1 MTHAQPGRLA
11 FFPVNLFGGIMGYMG
26 LTLAFFLTTTLFGF
40 PHSLFIGLLGLTT
53 FLFAVLVL
61 LYGIKILKYPRFML
75 KEFNHP
81 VAINFFPTISISLIL
96 LGCGYLHVAPEIGF
110 WFWSI
115 GTVMQLLL
123 TLIIMNLWIHHE
135 KWQIEHLNPAWF
147 IPVVGNVIVPM
158 AAPEYAGMETG
169 WFFFSIGVVF
179 WLILQAVIFYRL
191 FFHPPVDKI
200 LMPTLF
206 IMIAPPAMAFL
217 SYVHL
222 NDGVIDSTA
231 RIFYYVAL
239 FISLLL
245 LIQLPRFIRIPFAI
259 SWWAYTFPIAA
270 ITNASFVMFAQLSM
284 PMFAYIGAFF
294 LSLVTVLIAHLTAKT
309 LWAAW
314 QGKLCVPPPAPPA
327 APADNKAVEN
337 NA

>member
-1 MTHAQPGRLA
+1 MDKQPGRLA

-26 LTLAFFLTTTLFGF
+26 LTLAFYLTSQLLGF
-40 PHSLFIGLLGLTT
+40 PEQIFVALLAVSTL
-53 FLFAVLVL
+53 LFALLALV
-61 LYGIKILKYPRFML
+61 YGLKTLKYPQAML

-96 LGCGYLHVAPEIGF
+96 LGCGYLHVAPAVGF
-110 WFWSI
+110 WFWVI
-115 GTVMQLLL
+115 GAAMQLGL
-123 TLIIMNLWIHHE
+123 TLVIMNLWIHHE

-158 AAPEYAGMETG
+158 AAPEYATLETG
-169 WFFFSIGVVF
+169 WFFFSVGVIF
-179 WLILQAVIFYRL
+179 WLMLQAVIFYRL
-191 FFHPPVDKI
+191 FFHPPVDKV

-222 NDGVIDSTA
+222 TGQVDGLA
-231 RIFYYVAL
+231 RIFYYTAL
-239 FISLLL
+239 FIALLL
-245 LIQLPRFIRIPFAI
+245 LVQAPRFIKIPFAI

-270 ITNASFVMFAQLSM
+270 MANASFVMFGQLGEVW
-284 PMFAYIGAFF
+284 FAYIGAFF

-309 LWAAW
+309 LWAAKNR
-314 QGKLCVPPPAPPA
+314 KLCVPPPQPKPA
-327 APADNKAVEN
+327 EAKA
-337 NA
+337 

>member
-1 MTHAQPGRLA
+1 MNDTTQNPQPGRLA
-11 FFPVNLFGGIMGYMG
+11 FFPVNLFGAVMGYMG
-26 LTLAFFLTTTLFGF
+26 MTLGYYLTAQLFAFPATIFSVLLAASTALFG
-40 PHSLFIGLLGLTT
+40 LLSATYL
-53 FLFAVLVL
+53 
-61 LYGIKILKYPRFML
+61 IKIIKYPHFMV

-81 VAINFFPTISISLIL
+81 VAINFFPTISISMIL
-96 LGCGYLHVAPEIGF
+96 LGCGYLHVAPEVGY
-110 WFWSI
+110 WFWLA
-115 GTVMQLLL
+115 GTAMQLIL
-123 TLIIMNLWIHHE
+123 TLVIMNLWIHHE

-158 AAPEYAGMETG
+158 AAPEYAGAETG

-179 WLILQAVIFYRL
+179 WIILQAVIFYRL
-191 FFHPPVDKI
+191 FFHPPVDRV

-222 NDGVIDSTA
+222 TGQVDALA

-245 LIQLPRFIRIPFAI
+245 LVQAPRFFKIPFAI

-270 ITNASFVMFAQLSM
+270 IANASFVMFAHTSEVT
-284 PMFAYIGAFF
+284 FAYIGAFF

-309 LWAAW
+309 LWAA
-314 QGKLCVPPPAPPA
+314 KNRRLCVPPPQPKSPSTEQTA
-327 APADNKAVEN
+327 
-337 NA
+337 

>member
-1 MTHAQPGRLA
+1 MNATTQTHTPGRLA
-11 FFPVNLFGGIMGYMG
+11 FFPINLFGAVMGFMG
-26 LTLAFFLTTTLFGF
+26 MTLGYYLCAR
-40 PHSLFIGLLGLTT
+40 
-53 FLFAVLVL
+53 LFAFPTTVFTVL
-61 LYGIKILKYPRFML
+61 LSLSTALFALLSGLYLIKVVRYSKFMV

-81 VAINFFPTISISLIL
+81 VAINFFPTLSISMIL
-96 LGCGYLHVAPEIGF
+96 LGCGYLHIAPNVGY
-110 WFWSI
+110 WFWLV
-115 GTVMQLLL
+115 GAAMQLLL

-158 AAPEYAGMETG
+158 AAPEYAGAETG

-179 WLILQAVIFYRL
+179 WIILQAVIFYRL
-191 FFHPPVDKI
+191 FFHPPVDRV

-222 NDGVIDSTA
+222 TGQVDALA

-245 LIQLPRFIRIPFAI
+245 LAQAPRFFKIPFAI

-270 ITNASFVMFAQLSM
+270 IANASFVMFAQTGLA
-284 PMFAYIGAFF
+284 PFAYIGAFF

-309 LWAAW
+309 LWAAKNR
-314 QGKLCVPPPAPPA
+314 KLCVPPPQPQTPSAQEQPA
-327 APADNKAVEN
+327 
-337 NA
+337 

>member
-1 MTHAQPGRLA
+1 MSEQASTPQVGRLV
-11 FFPVNLFGGIMGYMG
+11 FFPVNLFGAVMGYMG
-26 LTLAFFLTTTLFGF
+26 MTLGYYLTAQ
-40 PHSLFIGLLGLTT
+40 
-53 FLFAVLVL
+53 LFAFPATVFSAL
-61 LYGIKILKYPRFML
+61 LAVSTALFALLSVIYLIKIIKYPQFMV

-81 VAINFFPTISISLIL
+81 IAINFFPTISISLIL
-96 LGCGYLHVAPEIGF
+96 LGSGYMHLAPEVGY
-110 WFWSI
+110 WFWLI
-115 GTVMQLLL
+115 GTSMQLIL
-123 TLIIMNLWIHHE
+123 TLVIMNLWIHHE

-158 AAPEYAGMETG
+158 AAPEYAGAEIG

-179 WLILQAVIFYRL
+179 WIILQAVIFYRL
-191 FFHPPVDKI
+191 FFHPPVDRV

-222 NDGVIDSTA
+222 TGQVDALA

-245 LIQLPRFIRIPFAI
+245 LVQAPRFFRIPFAI
-259 SWWAYTFPIAA
+259 SWWAYTFPVAA
-270 ITNASFVMFAQLSM
+270 IANASFVMFAQTAEVT
-284 PMFAYIGAFF
+284 FAYIGAFF

-309 LWAAW
+309 LWAAKNR
-314 QGKLCVPPPAPPA
+314 KLCVPPPQPV
-327 APADNKAVEN
+327 VEEPS
-337 NA
+337 A